1 MSVCMCVCVGARLAA
16 TKGRKRRGSGGKE
29 LGEWAGVLQRGL
41 LSKACSSSFKKSKP
55 VAVGT
60 VKGTGVDAEPTE
72 HSVLRGGGLTP
83 LMSSRMEVGFNC
95 RK

>member
-1 MSVCMCVCVGARLAA
+1 MSVCVCGCVGARLAA

-60 VKGTGVDAEPTE
+60 VKGREWTLNQQNILCSMGEG
-72 HSVLRGGGLTP
+72 SLG
-83 LMSSRMEVGFNC
+83 
-95 RK
+95 